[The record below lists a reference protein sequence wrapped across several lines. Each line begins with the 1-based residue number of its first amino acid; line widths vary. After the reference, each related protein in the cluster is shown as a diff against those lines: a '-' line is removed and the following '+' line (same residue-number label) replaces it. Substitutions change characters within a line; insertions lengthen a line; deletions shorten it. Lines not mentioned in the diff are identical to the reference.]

1 MSRALARRLGMLPAR
16 PRNALAAAL
25 LLAGG
30 AGLSAV
36 APHHP
41 AAGRTVSAPRSVS
54 VLRPLAPGAPAADPA
69 VSAPPPPVG
78 QPVALPVTGYAEHTL
93 RPHEIFG
100 FAPYWNLGA
109 AGGYPL
115 RALTTV
121 AYFGVDVDA
130 DGSLLRS
137 GDGWDGYQSA
147 ALTALVDRAHAAGA
161 AVVLTAKQFDA
172 ATLHS
177 LVNDPGAPARLG
189 RELVD
194 AVRSRQ
200 MDGVNLD
207 LEGIGGQ
214 DRGAFAGF
222 AVAVANALHA
232 ANPRWQVTVD
242 TYANSASDTAGYFD
256 VARIA
261 PAVDALFV
269 MAYNM
274 QGDNPS
280 AVAPLRGAP
289 SNDSAAV
296 AAYAA
301 TAGPSKVILGMP
313 FYGVDWPTASGDHAA
328 PASGP
333 SKPVTYAELA
343 AAGHPRYWDPVTASP
358 WTSWQEPAG
367 QWHLAYYED
376 PQSIAMK
383 AELADAAHLRGV
395 GIWAL
400 GMDGNDPA
408 MARAVLGHA
417 VPVKLALGPAPT
429 PAAMPAPPPPVVA
442 AVPPARRDPAPPP
455 PSRPPPAPPAPVP
468 APPPAPPL
476 LPLPSPGPMPHSAPQ
491 AGPTGI
497 LSQSSA

>member
-1 MSRALARRLGMLPAR
+1 MVRALSRRIAGLPAR
-16 PRNALAAAL
+16 RRNALGVVALVAA
-25 LLAGG
+25 G
-30 AGLSAV
+30 AGLSAATPHRALPTAV
-36 APHHP
+36 APH
-41 AAGRTVSAPRSVS
+41 SLSL
-54 VLRPLAPGAPAADPA
+54 LRPAAPGAPADLPGT
-69 VSAPPPPVG
+69 APPPPVG
-78 QPVALPVTGYAEHTL
+78 QAVALPASGYAEHAL
-93 RPHEIFG
+93 HPHEIFG

-121 AYFGVDVDA
+121 AYFGVDVNG

-147 ALTALVDRAHAAGA
+147 ALTGLVDRAHGAGA
-161 AVVLTAKQFDA
+161 GVVLTAKQFDA

-189 RELVD
+189 HELVD
-194 AVRSRQ
+194 AVTARR

-207 LEGIGGQ
+207 LEGIGNQ

-222 AVAVANALHA
+222 TVAVANALHA

-242 TYANSASDTAGYFD
+242 TYANSASDTTGYFD

-261 PAVDALFV
+261 PAVDAFFV

-289 SNDSAAV
+289 SNDAAAV
-296 AAYAA
+296 AAYSA
-301 TAGPSKVILGMP
+301 TAGPGKVILGMP

-333 SKPVTYAELA
+333 SKPVTYAELT
-343 AAGHPRYWDPVTASP
+343 AAGHPRYWDPVTAAP
-358 WTSWQEPAG
+358 WTSWQEASG

-408 MARAVLGHA
+408 MARAMLGHA
-417 VPVKLALGPAPT
+417 TPVKLALGPATT
-429 PAAMPAPPPPVVA
+429 PAATAPPPVVA
-442 AVPPARRDPAPPP
+442 AAPPQRRAPAAPTAPPRPAPP
-455 PSRPPPAPPAPVP
+455 PPAPVP
-468 APPPAPPL
+468 APAPPPL
-476 LPLPSPGPMPHSAPQ
+476 VPLPSPGPMPHEVR
-491 AGPTGI
+491 
-497 LSQSSA
+497 LS

>member
-1 MSRALARRLGMLPAR
+1 MLPVR
-16 PRNALAAAL
+16 RRNALAVAA

-30 AGLSAV
+30 AGLSALAPRHPAPARP
-36 APHHP
+36 APH
-41 AAGRTVSAPRSVS
+41 SMSL
-54 VLRPLAPGAPAADPA
+54 LRPLAPGAPAVDPPVA
-69 VSAPPPPVG
+69 APAPPVG
-78 QPVALPVTGYAEHTL
+78 QEVALPATGDGEHAL

-109 AGGYPL
+109 AAGYPL
-115 RALTTV
+115 HALTTV
-121 AYFGVDVDA
+121 AYFGVDVSG
-130 DGSLLRS
+130 DGTLLRS
-137 GDGWDGYQSA
+137 GAGWDGYQSA
-147 ALTALVDRAHAAGA
+147 ALAALVDRAHAAGA
-161 AVVLTAKQFDA
+161 GVVLTAKQFDA

-177 LVNDPGAPARLG
+177 LVDDPGAPARLG
-189 RELVD
+189 HELVD
-194 AVRSRQ
+194 AVRARH

-222 AVAVANALHA
+222 TVAVANALHA

-242 TYANSASDTAGYFD
+242 TYADSASDTAGYFD

-261 PAVDALFV
+261 PAVDAFFV

-274 QGDNPS
+274 QGANPS

-301 TAGPSKVILGMP
+301 AAGPSKVILGMP
-313 FYGVDWPTASGDHAA
+313 FYGVDWPTASGDRAA

-343 AAGHPRYWDPVTASP
+343 AAGHPRYWDPVTAAP
-358 WTSWQEPAG
+358 WTSWQEPEG
-367 QWHLAYYED
+367 QWHLAFYED

-383 AELADAAHLRGV
+383 AELAGAARLRGV

-417 VPVKLALGPAPT
+417 APVELALGPAPT
-429 PAAMPAPPPPVVA
+429 PAVAPPPPVVGA
-442 AVPPARRDPAPPP
+442 APPERRDPAPTAPP
-455 PSRPPPAPPAPVP
+455 RPAPPPPAPVP
-468 APPPAPPL
+468 APVAPPL
-476 LPLPSPGPMPHSAPQ
+476 GPLPSPGPVPHSVRP
-491 AGPTGI
+491 
-497 LSQSSA
+497 